1 MTKSILNERVYSLSS
16 PAVKIL
22 SSPEER
28 TAHRTSALGE
38 ERRSSKTFPYDTQ
51 NLHPKSKHMTI
62 LVPNQYTHSSEKALA
77 GFLESSQNWRQ
88 RIASRPKA
96 YLCNSMRYTW
106 GWGSETLIQGVE
118 NESAIA
124 GNDYVDD
131 ERRDRSG
138 SAQTQVIASLAT

>member
-1 MTKSILNERVYSLSS
+1 MHSGRRRELLAVEPGGEDPVKSRGED
-16 PAVKIL
+16 
-22 SSPEER
+22 
-28 TAHRTSALGE
+28 SASHVCLW
-38 ERRSSKTFPYDTQ
+38 RSAQVVEDLPIDTQ
-51 NLHPKSKHMTI
+51 NLHSSCKHRTWSAAKS
-62 LVPNQYTHSSEKALA
+62 YTYSSEKALA
-77 GFLESSQNWRQ
+77 GFLASSQDWRQ